1 MVLADSVTQG
11 LLIGLVV
18 GAVFTVIGLTIA
30 FRRKG
35 TIAGV
40 GAGKRPQTFEAAV
53 SPEEALARIRDEA
66 PGWGYAVDDAVD
78 DAKET
83 RKSILLSSKPSFV
96 SWGFFFP
103 VTLSPREPGGTAVR
117 VGVKS
122 KVFQYGPIVWAAQR
136 KCVDRIRSALS

>member
-1 MVLADSVTQG
+1 MLAESFMQG

-18 GAVFTVIGLTIA
+18 GTVFVVIGLTIA

-40 GAGKRPQTFEAAV
+40 GTGKRPQTFEAAV
-53 SPEEALARIRDEA
+53 SPEEAIARILDEA
-66 PGWGYAVDDAVD
+66 PGWGYAVDDAD
-78 DAKET
+78 ET
-83 RKSILLSSKPSFV
+83 RKVILLSSKPSLV

-103 VTLSPREPGGTAVR
+103 VVLSPKEPGKTSVQ

-136 KCVDRIRSALS
+136 KCVDRIRSALA